1 MTFKPGQSGNPA
13 GRAVGSRNKKT
24 LAAEAALFEHAQEL
38 VHDLVARAKRGE
50 PAAMRLAM
58 DRILP
63 TGRGRPLPIELPPV
77 RSTEDAQVAAGVIMD
92 ALKEGALSAR
102 EAVDLIN
109 VVGALTRLNGAI
121 ELIKKMARRE
131 VARAAQTLGFE
142 HFLASRPGLH
152 DYERRAP
159 EMDAEEEVDLEED
172 ELPRHPDEYPPD
184 MPEGDESLQIVAD
197 SEVTASLP
205 PTGVP
210 ATQASRGAPSD
221 PSPPL
226 PPAFAGIAG
235 GGEPRGL

>member
-1 MTFKPGQSGNPA
+1 MIFMPGQSGNPA

-38 VHDLVARAKRGE
+38 VDDLVARAKRGE
-50 PAAMRLAM
+50 PGAMRLSM
-58 DRILP
+58 ERILP
-63 TGRGRPLPIELPPV
+63 VGRGRPLPIELPPV
-77 RSTEDAQVAAGVIMD
+77 RSTKDAQVASGVIMD

-121 ELIKKMARRE
+121 ELIKKIARRE

-172 ELPRHPDEYPPD
+172 ELPRHPDEYRSTQDPP
-184 MPEGDESLQIVAD
+184 
-197 SEVTASLP
+197 
-205 PTGVP
+205 
-210 ATQASRGAPSD
+210 
-221 PSPPL
+221 
-226 PPAFAGIAG
+226 
-235 GGEPRGL
+235 

>member
-13 GRAVGSRNKKT
+13 GRAAGSRNKKT

-38 VHDLVARAKRGE
+38 VADLVTRAKNGE

-63 TGRGRPLPIELPPV
+63 VGRGRPLPIELPPV
-77 RSTEDAQVAAGVIMD
+77 RSTEDAQIAAGVIME

-121 ELIKKMARRE
+121 ELIKKIARTE

-142 HFLASRPGLH
+142 HFFAGRPA
-152 DYERRAP
+152 DNNYARRM
-159 EMDAEEEVDLEED
+159 EELNAEEEEAAEQAELAEADED
-172 ELPRHPDEYPPD
+172 ELPLRPNAWPPSEDARYLRHREAL
-184 MPEGDESLQIVAD
+184 EAREASAAEADESLQIVAD
-197 SEVTASLP
+197 SDDGGRRTEV
-205 PTGVP
+205 G
-210 ATQASRGAPSD
+210 
-221 PSPPL
+221 
-226 PPAFAGIAG
+226 
-235 GGEPRGL
+235 